1 VRSRNA
7 IAPAAIALVVTAAM
21 AIAACGGSGKSSSSN
36 NNAASGSAKQ
46 NVTLTLWTM
55 PNSPDPKGDLQKL
68 IAPFTAQTGI
78 KVNVQ
83 VVGWDVQLDRIR
95 NAAVSG
101 SGPDITQA
109 GTTQVPFF
117 AALDGFADL
126 SSRVGQIGGSSGYN
140 PAIWNTTKLA
150 GKDGTWALPW
160 FTEARAVYYRTDVLE
175 KAGLDPATAFKDWDT
190 FRQSLLTI
198 KQKVP
203 TIGGKKIA
211 PFGQPGSKA
220 FDLVHDVM
228 PFVWAA
234 GGSELSANDKTSTI
248 NSPQAQQGIKFMT
261 QLIQDG
267 TFDTSQLERDGT
279 QVENQFKGGK
289 LAVWIGGPWVLASAK
304 RLDDDTWSA
313 AARKNVGVAPLPA
326 GPTGKAFT
334 FLGGSDLMVFK
345 SSKHQDADWKLLKYL
360 ASDKVQQ
367 QYASLLGMFPAK
379 ESAQKIYGEQDPN
392 HQQFLTAVEDGR
404 TYAPIAQ
411 WAEVENAYKGSFGQ
425 ILSDAASHGG
435 NVSDATLKAQLDK
448 AAKQADGLLAQSA
461 G

>member
-46 NVTLTLWTM
+46 NVILTLWTM